1 MASFTLGEILKAVSG
16 VLLQQGS
23 HEYCTGVNTDTRT
36 ISPGELFIALQGMHV
51 LTVHQWSLF
60 PKDLLLRLF
69 LEQFP
74 LSW

>member
-36 ISPGELFIALQGMHV
+36 ISSGELFIALQGNTFDGH
-51 LTVHQWSLF
+51 HF
-60 PKDLLLRLF
+60 
-69 LEQFP
+69 
-74 LSW
+74 